1 MTRVRQPPELAP
13 YQDEPPQLPT
23 GSPGKVAH
31 LRLGFERRGARS
43 ILADLFRRAPL
54 IVHRAIYWDEEM
66 PEMPCVFIVS
76 NSGGILQGDRNAI
89 SIEVGPDAKAHVTT
103 QSATKIHEMDANFAA
118 QYQEIV
124 LHDNAYLEY
133 LPDPMIPHRR
143 TRFLMDTRIAVA
155 PTATLLYS
163 EILMAGRKYYANG
176 ELYKYELFSSK
187 VRAERPEGKEL
198 FTEKFIIRPRQQA
211 VRHVGV
217 MGEFDVFGNVILLT
231 PKQHAS
237 RIFEQVPAVVNL
249 SDKWAAGASRLPND
263 AGLIYKVVGME
274 TAPVRAKIRE
284 FWSIVRAQ
292 VVGARVPREFAWR

>member
-1 MTRVRQPPELAP
+1 MRPLLQAPELAT

-66 PEMPCVFIVS
+66 PDLPCVFIVS
-76 NSGGILQGDRNAI
+76 NSGGILQGDRNTI
-89 SIEVGPDAKAHVTT
+89 SIEVGPDAQAHVTT

-118 QYQEIV
+118 QFQEIV

-133 LPDPMIPHRR
+133 LPDPVIPHRH
-143 TRFLMDTRIAVA
+143 TRFLTDTRIAIA

-163 EILMAGRKYYANG
+163 EILMAGRKYYSSG
-176 ELYKYELFSSK
+176 ELYEYDLFSST
-187 VRAERPEGKEL
+187 VRAERPDGRQL
-198 FTEKFIIRPRQQA
+198 CTEKFVVRPRQQS
-211 VRHVGV
+211 VRRVGM

-231 PKQHAS
+231 PKQHAD

-249 SDKWAAGASRLPND
+249 EEKWAAGASRLPND

-274 TAPVRAKIRE
+274 TAPVRARIRE
-284 FWSIVRAQ
+284 FWSMVRPE
-292 VVGARVPREFAWR
+292 VVGARVPRQFAWR